1 MKVDERDKWKG
12 LPTNE
17 LVCVKSEIQNW
28 KDVVADDPLSLHR
41 FTVCYWSVLSKLI
54 VIIAEE
60 ASVDPSVSC
69 MLCLKSYFGQVQI
82 QVKAKIWVLSALGVC
97 VFVDCL
103 YETILEGQFL
113 QKVILVDYRNLC
125 YNFFK
130 FTCQIS
136 WSHFVNAT
144 YVDKFVIW

>member
-1 MKVDERDKWKG
+1 
-12 LPTNE
+12 
-17 LVCVKSEIQNW
+17 
-28 KDVVADDPLSLHR
+28 
-41 FTVCYWSVLSKLI
+41 
-54 VIIAEE
+54 
-60 ASVDPSVSC
+60 

-125 YNFFK
+125 YNFFNLHAK
-130 FTCQIS
+130 FRGHILLML
-136 WSHFVNAT
+136 HM
-144 YVDKFVIW
+144 